1 MESTNIKS
9 ELSLLNEIIFQ
20 AYNLGTGS
28 RLDAN
33 VNENVLDNLMYE
45 YLKSKGYDSDYRVE
59 KVGVEKKEYGADS
72 GLPKDKT
79 HVIPWASIFKFSP
92 MGDTIEDEVKN
103 SKPKTMKVYDISEEI
118 DCINNIIEEAI
129 CHGGDSGDKEG
140 AYYSNIEGITEAIRK
155 YLVLK
160 NLVGK
165 YMIGIKEDK
174 STACFYEFDE
184 MVQIVKAPEKPTGL
198 NFTTAMTAM
207 KNGKKVRRSSWT
219 SGDYVEFVS
228 DVTYKNF
235 KGETTHVHNT
245 TNNSTTM
252 KVDRFNNIT
261 LFWRANGYDILA
273 EDWEILI

>member
-45 YLKSKGYDSDYRVE
+45 YLKAKGYDSDYRVE
-59 KVGVEKKEYGADS
+59 KVGVEKKEYGVDS

-129 CHGGDSGDKEG
+129 CHGGDTGDKVG
-140 AYYSNIEGITEAIRK
+140 ACYSNIEGITEAIRK

-160 NLVGK
+160 NLIGK

-174 STACFYEFDE
+174 TTTYFSEFDE

-198 NFTTAMTAM
+198 NFATAMTAM
-207 KNGKKVRRSSWT
+207 KNGKKVRRSSWEF
-219 SGDYVEFVS
+219 GDYVEFVS
-228 DVTYKNF
+228 NVTYKNF
-235 KGETTHVHNT
+235 NGETTHIT
-245 TNNSTTM
+245 RDNSTTM

>member
-1 MESTNIKS
+1 MESTNIKT

-28 RLDAN
+28 KLDAN

-45 YLKSKGYDSDYRVE
+45 YLKTKGYDSDYRVE
-59 KVGVEKKEYGADS
+59 KVGVEKKEYGVDS

-79 HVIPWASIFKFSP
+79 YVIPWASIFKFSP

-129 CHGGDSGDKEG
+129 YHGGDSEG

-165 YMIGIKEDK
+165 YMIGIKEDE
-174 STACFYEFDE
+174 SAAYCYEFDE
-184 MVQIVKAPEKPTGL
+184 MVQIVKAPEKPTEL
-198 NFTTAMTAM
+198 NFATAMTAV
-207 KNGKKVRRSSWT
+207 KNGKRVRRSCWT
-219 SGDYVEFVS
+219 FGDYVEFVS
-228 DVTYKNF
+228 NVTYKNF
-235 KGETTHVHNT
+235 NGETTHIYNT
-245 TNNSTTM
+245 GSNSTMM

-261 LFWRANGYDILA
+261 LFWRPNADDIQA
-273 EDWEILI
+273 DDWEILI